1 MQWRTLLPR
10 SIDDL
15 VHLVQR
21 PADALEGKV
30 ELIVRLVELVE
41 DGLKGRV
48 RLDIVADAEEQAVGN
63 VHEDRHFV
71 QVVPDN

>member
-1 MQWRTLLPR
+1 MQGWPLLPR

-15 VHLVQR
+15 VHLLQR

-30 ELIVRLVELVE
+30 ELIVRRVELV
-41 DGLKGRV
+41 DDRLKGRIGV
-48 RLDIVADAEEQAVGN
+48 DVISDAEEQAVGN

-71 QVVPDN
+71 QVVPDD